1 MNHLIKVFRISFV
14 SLTFL
19 IVLGQ
24 ESSAQETDKKDNSG
38 SSGHHSSH
46 IRTSELSMAEDKVK
60 MTEEMWEL
68 PTYKVEASEKAPYFY
83 TGENYQGARKVI
95 YPYALNDV
103 ISKTKEMQAWKT
115 LKLEN
120 EYIALGITPEM
131 GGKLYYATDKSN
143 DYNFIYKNNEVKPS
157 NIGMTGAWT
166 SGGIEWCVFH
176 HHRPSTMLPMD
187 YSTAVH
193 EDGSKTIFIGET
205 EPRHRMR
212 WTVGIT
218 VHPGKSYFEAELSIY
233 NPTPYINTF
242 LYWANVAAHTNENY
256 QIIFPPSVEFATFHS
271 KNDFTQW
278 PFSTVEY
285 KGQDFTKGVDISYWK
300 NVKQSASFFA
310 WDLQED
316 FMGGYDHGTNTGTV
330 HIGDH
335 NIVKGA
341 KCWEW
346 GSGPVGQATE
356 GRLTET
362 SGPYVEIMVGAY
374 SDNQPDYTWIKPY
387 EVKRWKQYWYP
398 VKDIEG
404 FKNANLDAAVNLE
417 KRKGNR
423 VFLGYYS
430 TQKLENARVILKKG
444 SEVVYQKDIQI
455 SPDKAFAQYIK
466 MKDDFNETDLYTE
479 MVDLKTNTTII
490 SYKPLEKKTSGDLP
504 EEVKRPPLPE
514 DIETVDEL
522 YTTASRMEQFYKNPD
537 QYYEEV
543 LKRDPNHVQTNTAI
557 GNQYLKNGDY
567 KTARTYFSTAIK
579 RLTTDYTRPKD
590 CEALYLQGLTLKALE
605 LYDEAVD
612 TLYRATWDYAYHSAA
627 YFELAQISCINGDF
641 EKGLHQIIE
650 SLSTNTR
657 NTRAIGLKASIQ
669 RKLGD
674 LESAGETLS
683 NNLETD
689 PLNFRM
695 AHEAYLVA
703 KASGNADMAEKA
715 KASFT
720 KKMRNFNQ
728 NYLELG
734 VGYMNEGMLKE
745 AKEVLLG
752 YEGADPIIHYYLG
765 FIESEWGHK
774 NEAAALFK
782 KAQSLSTDYVFPYRL
797 ETVKILNKALEY
809 NPGDGKA
816 YYYLGNILYNK
827 QPKKAIEFWEN
838 AIKNEPDL
846 YMAYRNLGWGYYR
859 HYNDFEKAIPYYEKA
874 LDLNKSDAIL
884 YTELDNLY
892 ELNNSPIKTRLKIF
906 EGNESAVN
914 DRDDAFIHQI
924 TVLTLA
930 GKPEQSVALLKDKVF
945 SYREGSSR
953 VREVIIDAQLA
964 MGLQYMAKK
973 AYDKAL
979 THFLMARVPD
989 EEAGSARSGNR
1000 NIQVNYFIGKA
1011 YDALHEKHTA
1021 KSFYNLAINEETS
1034 RRSGIMTY
1042 YKGMSN
1048 LELNHKTKADA
1059 IFNELIEAGNAILN
1073 ADDEV
1078 ADNYFAIFGERER
1091 DNVKN
1096 SRAYTLR
1103 GLGYKGLGE
1112 SSKAKEDLE
1121 KAIALSVSNLWA
1133 KVEMEDMGSF

>member
-1 MNHLIKVFRISFV
+1 MNSKDGIKLRFFVFLMCLIGAN
-14 SLTFL
+14 LL
-19 IVLGQ
+19 
-24 ESSAQETDKKDNSG
+24 AQ
-38 SSGHHSSH
+38 
-46 IRTSELSMAEDKVK
+46 VK
-60 MTEEMWEL
+60 MTEEMWPL
-68 PTYKVEASEKAPYFY
+68 PTYEVEPAEKAPYFF

-103 ISKTKEMQAWKT
+103 ISNTKETQEWQT
-115 LKLEN
+115 LTLEN
-120 EYIALGITPEM
+120 EYIKLGITPEM

-187 YSTAVH
+187 YSTAEN

-212 WTVGIT
+212 WTIGVT
-218 VHPGKSYFEAELSIY
+218 VRPGKSYFEAEVSIY
-233 NPTPYINTF
+233 NPTPYTNTF

-278 PFSTVEY
+278 PFSTEEY
-285 KGQDFTKGVDISYWK
+285 VGQDFTEGVDISYWK
-300 NVKQSASFFA
+300 NVKGSASFFA

-316 FMGGYDHGTNTGTV
+316 FMGGYDHGTNSGTV

-335 NIVKGA
+335 NIIKGA

-356 GRLTET
+356 GKLTET

-417 KRKGNR
+417 KREGNT
-423 VFLGYYS
+423 VFLGYHS
-430 TQKLENARVILKKG
+430 TQKLENARILLKNG
-444 SEVVYQKDIQI
+444 NNIVYQKDIQI
-455 SPDKAFAQYIK
+455 SPEKAFVQSVK
-466 MKDDFNETDLYTE
+466 MKGDFNLTDLYTE

-490 SYKPLEKKTSGDLP
+490 SYQPLEKKKTEELP
-504 EEVKRPPLPE
+504 QEVKRPLAPE

-522 YTTASRMEQFYKNPD
+522 YVTGSRMEQFYKNPD
-537 QYYEEV
+537 SYYQEV

-567 KTARTYFSTAIK
+567 KTARKYFSTAIK
-579 RLTTDYTRPKD
+579 RLTTDYNRPKNT
-590 CEALYLQGLTLKALE
+590 EALYLQGLTLKALE
-605 LYDEAVD
+605 LYDAAID
-612 TLYRATWDYAYHSAA
+612 TLYRATWDYGYHSSA
-627 YFELAQISCINGDF
+627 YFELAQISCLKGDF
-641 EKGLHQIIE
+641 EKALHQINE

-669 RKLGD
+669 RKLGHFD
-674 LESAGETLS
+674 DADETLS
-683 NNLETD
+683 NIVEID
-689 PLNFRM
+689 PLNFRV
-695 AHEAYLVA
+695 ANEVYLVA
-703 KASGNADMAEKA
+703 KASGNSETAEKA
-715 KASFT
+715 KASFI

-728 NYLELG
+728 NYLELA
-734 VGYMNEGMLKE
+734 VGYINEGMLSE

-752 YEGADPIIHYYLG
+752 YEGEDPIIQYYLG
-765 FIESEWGHK
+765 YLQSELGSK
-774 NEAAALFK
+774 DEALTLFK
-782 KAQSLSTDYVFPYRL
+782 KAQSLSTDYCFPYRL
-797 ETVKILNKALEY
+797 ETVKILNTALDY
-809 NPGDGKA
+809 NPKDGKA
-816 YYYLGNILYNK
+816 NYYLGNILYNK
-827 QPKKAIEFWEN
+827 QPAKAIEYWEN
-838 AIKNEPDL
+838 AIKNDADL
-846 YMAYRNLGWGYYR
+846 AMAYRNLGWGYYR

-874 LDLNKSDAIL
+874 IGLNKSDAIL

-892 ELNNSPIKTRLKIF
+892 ELNNSPINTRLKIF

-914 DRDDAFIHQI
+914 DRDDAFVSQI

-930 GKPEQSVALLKDKVF
+930 GKPDKAVELLKDKVF

-953 VREVIIDAQLA
+953 VREVIIDAQLSL
-964 MGLQYMAKK
+964 GLQYMA
-973 AYDKAL
+973 DKDYQNAL
-979 THFLMARVPD
+979 NHFLMAQVPD

-1000 NIQVNYFIGKA
+1000 DIQVNYFIGQA
-1011 YDALHEKHTA
+1011 YTAL
-1021 KSFYNLAINEETS
+1021 NN
-1034 RRSGIMTY
+1034 
-1042 YKGMSN
+1042 
-1048 LELNHKTKADA
+1048 KTKASEFYKLATDA
-1059 IFNELIEAGNAILN
+1059 KTSNRPGIMNYYQGLSFAEIGNKDKANKIFAELINQGNNTLN
-1073 ADDEV
+1073 NDD
-1078 ADNYFAIFGERER
+1078 ASNRDFFAIFGGKQDENTR
-1091 DNVKN
+1091 N
-1096 SRAYTLR
+1096 SQAYTLR

-1112 SSKAKEDLE
+1112 LSKAKEDLT
-1121 KAIALSVSNLWA
+1121 KAVDLSVGNLWA
-1133 KVEMEDMGSF
+1133 NSELQEL